1 LVVEERVFV
10 GMGSAFAS
18 AEGSVCPGLDCH
30 EFMSPYYD
38 KLFQIK
44 HNISIFPKFSST
56 IMPVTGIF
64 HSTGSGELSQL
75 FRSPLSITLMF
86 SEA

>member
-1 LVVEERVFV
+1 VQIVLVVEERVFI
-10 GMGSAFAS
+10 GMGSAIDS
-18 AEGSVCPGLDCH
+18 AEESVCPGLVCH

-56 IMPVTGIF
+56 IMPVIGIF
-64 HSTGSGELSQL
+64 SPPVHASFRNFSGTRGLESL
-75 FRSPLSITLMF
+75 
-86 SEA
+86 